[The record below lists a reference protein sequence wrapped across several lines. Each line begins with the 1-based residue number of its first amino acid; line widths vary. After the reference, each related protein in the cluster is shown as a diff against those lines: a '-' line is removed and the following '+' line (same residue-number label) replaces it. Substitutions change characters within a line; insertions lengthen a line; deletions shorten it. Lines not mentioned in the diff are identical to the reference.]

1 MPITAA
7 AIEAAY
13 DRITPHIRVTPLLQ
27 LRKGDLGLPF
37 AASLKLENL
46 QHSGSFKA
54 RGAFNSLL
62 SHDVPLA
69 GVAAASGGNHGA
81 AVAYAARTLD
91 IPARIFVPRLAS
103 PAKITRIRSYG
114 ADIEITGA
122 TYAEA
127 RKACEDWQS
136 ETGALDIHAYDAE
149 ATIIGQGTLALE
161 WEGQSRGLDTLFVA
175 VGGGGLISG
184 IATWFAGKT
193 RVIGVE
199 PEGCRSLSAALAAGS
214 PVDVDV
220 SGVAADSL
228 GARRCGEL
236 VYDICRVG
244 VDDVIIVSDDDI
256 REAQRRLWRE
266 AQIVAEPGGAAALAA
281 LTGGHYTPQRGERIG
296 ILVCGGNAD
305 LASLSAPVLTS
316 LT

>member
-7 AIEAAY
+7 AIETAY

-27 LRKGDLGLPF
+27 LRRGDFGLPF
-37 AASLKLENL
+37 AASLKLESL

-54 RGAFNSLL
+54 RGAFNALL
-62 SHDVPLA
+62 SQEVPLV
-69 GVAAASGGNHGA
+69 GVTAASGGNHGA
-81 AVAYAARTLD
+81 AVAYAARALG
-91 IPARIFVPRLAS
+91 IPARIFVPEIS
-103 PAKITRIRSYG
+103 TPAKIARIRAYG
-114 ADIEITGA
+114 ADVSVVGK

-127 RKACEDWQS
+127 RRACEAWRD

-149 ATIIGQGTLALE
+149 PTIVGQGTLALE
-161 WEGQSRGLDTLFVA
+161 WEGQARGLDTLFIA

-193 RVIGVE
+193 RIIGVE
-199 PEGCRSLSAALAAGS
+199 PVSCPSLSAALSAGG
-214 PVDVDV
+214 PIDVEV
-220 SGVAADSL
+220 GGVAADSL

-236 VYDICRVG
+236 VYDICRMA
-244 VDDVIIVSDDDI
+244 VDDVILVEDEEI
-256 REAQRRLWRE
+256 RDAQRRLWRE

-281 LTGGHYTPQRGERIG
+281 LTGGRYTPQRGERVG

-305 LASLSAPVLTS
+305 LTALVPPRLATLA
-316 LT
+316 

>member
-37 AASLKLENL
+37 ATSLKLESL

-62 SHDVPLA
+62 SQDVPLS
-69 GVAAASGGNHGA
+69 GVTAASGGNHGA
-81 AVAYAARTLD
+81 AVAFAARALD
-91 IPARIFVPRLAS
+91 IPARIFVPQIAT
-103 PAKITRIRSYG
+103 PAKIARIRAYG
-114 ADIEITGA
+114 AEVEVGGA

-127 RKACEDWQS
+127 RRACETWREAS
-136 ETGALDIHAYDAE
+136 GALDIHAYDAE
-149 ATIIGQGTLALE
+149 ATIVGQGTLALE
-161 WEGQSRGLDTLFVA
+161 WEAQTRGLDTLLVA

-199 PEGCRSLSAALAAGS
+199 PEGCRSLSAALATGG
-214 PVDVDV
+214 PVDVEV
-220 SGVAADSL
+220 GGIAADSL

-236 VYDICRVG
+236 VYDICRMA

-256 REAQRRLWRE
+256 REAQQRLWRE
-266 AQIVAEPGGAAALAA
+266 AQVVAEPGGAAALAA
-281 LTGGHYTPQRGERIG
+281 LTSGRYVPQRGERIG

-305 LASLSAPVLTS
+305 LTVLAAPALASVT
-316 LT
+316 